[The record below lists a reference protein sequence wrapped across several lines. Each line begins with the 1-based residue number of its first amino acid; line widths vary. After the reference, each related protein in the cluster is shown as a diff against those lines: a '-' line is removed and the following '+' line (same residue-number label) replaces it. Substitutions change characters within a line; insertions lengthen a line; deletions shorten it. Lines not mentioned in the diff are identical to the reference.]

1 MVEQSCLVWIGLFY
15 PYLKSVYIHFVEYV
29 FLEFYTYFKMFEY
42 VYLSIVNKVIN
53 YINRPFWLFGD
64 RELDHLE
71 SWINLI
77 QRRIC
82 KRIKKPFWVM
92 IQWVRVRVNS
102 PNQEEDETQVTWF
115 KSVQP
120 SQFSMDDFNLMD
132 MVKKLADRRSTIVA
146 LAALAI
152 KISRSLFHSIRTFEQ
167 IINSTITE
175 TCKKSN
181 LNSSFVE

>member
-1 MVEQSCLVWIGLFY
+1 MTKTAKNGLNFSWTLRFRVSWHVYGMRYGKFKMANEFLGLFY

-102 PNQEEDETQVTWF
+102 PNQEEDETH
-115 KSVQP
+115 
-120 SQFSMDDFNLMD
+120 
-132 MVKKLADRRSTIVA
+132 KKLLDSYRFSHPNFQWMILT
-146 LAALAI
+146 
-152 KISRSLFHSIRTFEQ
+152 
-167 IINSTITE
+167 
-175 TCKKSN
+175 
-181 LNSSFVE
+181 